1 MTLNIAYDLF
11 VRSNLLLYNNTLFRM
26 LKTTMKPMWLAQ
38 GRVLEM
44 KT

>member
-1 MTLNIAYDLF
+1 MVKNNDFHDTSEWKIRLIQECFNDL
-11 VRSNLLLYNNTLFRM
+11 